1 MPKTEDGNYG
11 YVCAED
17 GCGSVKWIMR
27 KDNRLE
33 CSKCQ
38 SVIENVAWVNTPVAF
53 TARYTDSDGVEKT
66 KVGELICDGVE
77 REVQL

>member
-1 MPKTEDGNYG
+1 MSKTKDKDLG
-11 YVCAED
+11 YTCE
-17 GCGSVKWIMR
+17 CGSVNWVMR

-33 CSKCQ
+33 CSKCL
-38 SVIENVAWVNTPVAF
+38 SVIEDAAWVNTPIKF
-53 TARYTDSDGVEKT
+53 TAKYNDADGVEKK

>member
-1 MPKTEDGNYG
+1 MPKTEDENYG

-17 GCGSVKWIMR
+17 GCGSVNWIMR

-53 TARYTDSDGVEKT
+53 TDSDGIEAT
-66 KVGELICDGVE
+66 RTHTNHFRDAT
-77 REVQL
+77 